1 MATKQALT
9 LEQIQQ
15 QKAEF
20 EKKLLELAQQETS
33 IIEESKAEAYTSLIE
48 VVNKYRLNGIDVIN
62 TLLSNRKIS
71 FKEVGE
77 VKPIILIHADVKKQK
92 RNAEKGIMEDGTF
105 DYYEGKVI
113 LADAQQSE
121 QICANGVESFKATL
135 TEKGKE
141 YLANEET
148 KSILVDF
155 YNKYK
160 SKGAKDWN
168 GQ

>member
-48 VVNKYRLNGIDVIN
+48 VVNKYRLNGVDVIN
-62 TLLSNRKIS
+62 TLLSHRKIS
-71 FKEVGE
+71 FKEVQE
-77 VKPIILIHADVKKQK
+77 VKPIYLVSGKVQKKNRK
-92 RNAEKGIMEDGTF
+92 TGTMEQGDF
-105 DYYEGKVI
+105 MYYEGKVI
-113 LADAQQSE
+113 LADAE
-121 QICANGVESFKATL
+121 QARAICSNGVEAFKATL

-141 YLANEET
+141 YLAKDET
-148 KSILVDF
+148 KQIIIKF
-155 YNKYK
+155 YNEYK
-160 SKGAKDWN
+160 PAQAQAWN